1 MSSKNYYENPNGP
14 RPLAN
19 QLQRRLDR
27 LLKITESAERQSLKK
42 VGLGRSEYAI
52 LNALVEEGKKPVNT
66 LAEMIVLTSGSAT
79 TAVDRLARKE
89 WVTRETDKKD
99 RRIVHVKLTRSG
111 RTIARRAQKLFDQY
125 LDTTFEDLSEKE
137 QKQLL
142 KLLEKVHGGVDK
154 VLNEPPS

>member
-1 MSSKNYYENPNGP
+1 
-14 RPLAN
+14 LAN

-125 LDTTFEDLSEKE
+125 LNTTFEDLSEKE

-154 VLNEPPS
+154 VLNEPSS